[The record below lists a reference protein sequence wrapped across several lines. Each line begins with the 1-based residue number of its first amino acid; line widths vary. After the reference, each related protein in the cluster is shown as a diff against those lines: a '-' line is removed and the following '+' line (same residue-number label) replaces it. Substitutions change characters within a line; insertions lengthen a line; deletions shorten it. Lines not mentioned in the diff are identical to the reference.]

1 MSQALRSFI
10 NRWLLLIGVR
20 LKLRAGNRESGGPCL
35 KRSPIALTLGLVLY
49 GCGDDGGG
57 IAPPSTGNLT
67 ITTATTGEPASGG
80 GYNYAVDGGTA
91 VPIGLN
97 ATATLADIEAG
108 SHTVTLSGL
117 PEGCTVDGA
126 NVRTVTVP
134 GGETA
139 TVTFAVTCVPP
150 VGSIQV
156 TTASTGPAPESYTLL
171 LDGTAQGTVAA
182 STTQTVPGI
191 AAGEHAVGLAD
202 VPANCSVAETNPQPV
217 TVIMGGTAS
226 VTFTITCTPAPP
238 VTGSLEIQTSTS
250 GHEPNGY
257 QVTVDGVASQ
267 AIGPNASITV
277 PNLAAGI
284 HTVLLAHVESTCTVA
299 GRNPQSVTVPPGGTA
314 TVVFA
319 VACVGVPAPSRIA
332 FTSVRNGNGAIMV
345 VNPDGSGLTRLS
357 PAAGGDFFPVW
368 SPDGQKL
375 LFSVVSGDLWVM
387 NADGTGRSQLARGFI
402 SQYRWSP
409 DGQRIAFLRERTT
422 GRNIFEDLWVM
433 RADGKAQT
441 RIVIGA
447 TYPSWSPD
455 GQRIAYAS
463 DNMNDDGIH
472 VVNVDGTGDIKITPA
487 DLGGFE
493 TAWAPDGSAI
503 AFASLGDK
511 DIMLINPD
519 GGGLTNLTN
528 GVADDDGP
536 VWSPDSRQILFTT
549 SPEDN
554 QLESEVAVMNR
565 DGSGRSALTAHV
577 GFDLSPDWSPD
588 GSKIVY
594 TEVDPDD
601 AEILVMNA
609 DGSEKLNVSH
619 DSEAEDSFADWG
631 GGTSSLI
638 HSSSFPPSLRER
650 WLWKR

>member
-1 MSQALRSFI
+1 
-10 NRWLLLIGVR
+10 
-20 LKLRAGNRESGGPCL
+20 L

-57 IAPPSTGNLT
+57 IAPPSTGSLT
-67 ITTATTGEPASGG
+67 ITTTTTGEPASGG
-80 GYNYAVDGGTA
+80 AYNYALDGGTA

-97 ATATLADIEAG
+97 ATATLTEIETG

-117 PEGCTVDGA
+117 PEGCTVEGA
-126 NVRTVTVP
+126 NVTTVTVRS
-134 GGETA
+134 GETA
-139 TVTFAVTCVPP
+139 AVAFAVTCVPP
-150 VGSIQV
+150 VGNIQV

-182 STTQTVPGI
+182 STTQTMPGI
-191 AAGEHAVGLAD
+191 AAGDHALGLAD

-217 TVIMGGTAS
+217 TVILGGTAS

-238 VTGSLEIQTSTS
+238 VTGSIEIQASTS
-250 GHEPNGY
+250 GHEPDGY
-257 QVTVDGVASQ
+257 QVTVDGGASQ
-267 AIGPNASITV
+267 AIGANASITV
-277 PNLAAGI
+277 LNLAAGI
-284 HTVLLAHVESTCTVA
+284 HTVLLANVEPTCTVA
-299 GRNPQSVTVPPGGTA
+299 GENPRSVTVPAGGTA

-319 VACVGVPAPSRIA
+319 VTCLGVPAPSRIA

-387 NADGTGRSQLARGFI
+387 NADGSGRTELARGFI
-402 SQYRWSP
+402 NQYRWSP
-409 DGQRIAFLRERTT
+409 DGLRIAFLRERTT

-463 DNMNDDGIH
+463 ENMNDNGIH
-472 VVNVDGTGDIKITPA
+472 VVNVDGTGDIMITPPG
-487 DLGGFE
+487 LGGFE

-519 GGGLTNLTN
+519 GSGLINLTN
-528 GVADDDGP
+528 GVAEDDGP
-536 VWSPDSRQILFTT
+536 MWSSDSRRLVFTT
-549 SPEDN
+549 NAEDDP
-554 QLESEVAVMNR
+554 LESEIAVMNR

-619 DSEAEDSFADWG
+619 DGASEDGFADWG
-631 GGTSSLI
+631 GGTSGLLRSQN
-638 HSSSFPPSLRER
+638 FPQSLRER

>member
-1 MSQALRSFI
+1 M
-10 NRWLLLIGVR
+10 
-20 LKLRAGNRESGGPCL
+20 KRA
-35 KRSPIALTLGLVLY
+35 PIALALGLGLY

-67 ITTATTGEPASGG
+67 ITTTTTGQPVSGG
-80 GYNYAVDGGTA
+80 GYNYALDGGTA

-97 ATATLADIEAG
+97 ATATLTDIETG
-108 SHTVTLSGL
+108 SHTVTLNGL
-117 PEGCTVDGA
+117 PEGCTVEGA
-126 NVRTVTVP
+126 NVTAVTIT
-134 GGETA
+134 GGETT
-139 TVTFAVTCVPP
+139 TVAFAVTCVPP

-171 LDGTAQGTVAA
+171 LDGTAQGTIAA
-182 STTQTVPGI
+182 STTQTVPSI

-202 VPANCSVAETNPQPV
+202 VPANCSVAESNPQPV

-238 VTGSLEIQTSTS
+238 VTGSLEIQASTS
-250 GHEPNGY
+250 GNEPDGY
-257 QVTVDGVASQ
+257 QVTVDGGASQ
-267 AIGPNASITV
+267 AIGANASITV
-277 PNLAAGI
+277 LNLAAGM
-284 HTVLLAHVESTCTVA
+284 HTVLLANVELTCAVA
-299 GRNPQSVTVPPGGTA
+299 GENPRTVTVPPGGTA
-314 TVVFA
+314 TVIFA
-319 VACVGVPAPSRIA
+319 VTCVGVPAPSRIA

-357 PAAGGDFFPVW
+357 PGAGGDFFPVW

-387 NADGTGRSQLARGFI
+387 NADGSGRARLAQGFI

-409 DGQRIAFLRERTT
+409 DGLRIAFLRERTT
-422 GRNIFEDLWVM
+422 GQNIFEDLWVM

-441 RIVIGA
+441 RIVVGA

-463 DNMNDDGIH
+463 ENMSDNGIH
-472 VVNVDGTGDIKITPA
+472 VVNVDGTGDIKITPP

-519 GGGLTNLTN
+519 GGGLINLTN
-528 GVADDDGP
+528 DVADDDGP

-549 SPEDN
+549 SPVDN
-554 QLESEVAVMNR
+554 PLESEIAVMNR
-565 DGSGRSALTAHV
+565 DGTGRSALTAHL

-588 GSKIVY
+588 GSKIVF
-594 TEVDPDD
+594 TESDTED

-619 DSEAEDSFADWG
+619 DGAAEDGFADWG
-631 GGTSSLI
+631 GGTSGLR
-638 HSSSFPPSLRER
+638 HSSNFPPSLRER
-650 WLWKR
+650 RLWKR